1 MTRTDPRIVWLGV
14 GVFVAA
20 ILAANAHLAYVAF
33 TSAPACVEHVKGGDA
48 APPSSAFSA
57 AKSSC

>member
-1 MTRTDPRIVWLGV
+1 MTRTDPRFVWLGV

-33 TSAPACVEHVKGGDA
+33 TSAPACVAHVKAGG
-48 APPSSAFSA
+48 APSPAFSA